1 MESGGFQHHPLM
13 RLTISLTLVLLFGF
27 WVTNLVLYT
36 SKMGL
41 SPASVVTYYNGSEE
55 AFLPPRTMGSMVEV
69 THAHLAMMALLLLL
83 LTHLVIFSPFRKGVK
98 LLFIWGT
105 FGAAVASEAGGWLVR
120 FVSPALAPVKVAGFV
135 VLESLLGILLFAVA
149 WSLWSGSSVH
159 RQNGRAITKDILVP
173 GESEEGDEVVS
184 VGGNLRGRSG
194 RS

>member
-1 MESGGFQHHPLM
+1 
-13 RLTISLTLVLLFGF
+13 
-27 WVTNLVLYT
+27 
-36 SKMGL
+36 
-41 SPASVVTYYNGSEE
+41 
-55 AFLPPRTMGSMVEV
+55 
-69 THAHLAMMALLLLL
+69 LLLLL